1 MYYTLYT
8 SSDYY
13 EEDDN
18 SLKEDNVKICLI
30 CWLPNK
36 NKDLVQN
43 MKNFSYILTTCDC
56 NALFHSNCLK
66 TWISNSH
73 SCPICRKQL
82 TITTTVYNFQNHIK
96 FFFFFFIFHYISAF
110 LQIIH
115 VISIVN
121 LFLLYFYIIYIILL
135 FNKNFNYEIYF

>member
-13 EEDDN
+13 EENDN
-18 SLKEDNVKICLI
+18 LLKEDNINLCLI

-43 MKNFSYILTTCDC
+43 MKKFSYILTTCDC

-66 TWISNSH
+66 TWISNSP
-73 SCPICRKQL
+73 SCPICRKLL
-82 TITTTVYNFQNHIK
+82 TITSEYSFNCNNHIK
-96 FFFFFFIFHYISAF
+96 IFFFFMYNYSSSF
-110 LQIIH
+110 LQIINF
-115 VISIVN
+115 IFKIY
-121 LFLLYFYIIYIILL
+121 LFLLNVYILYLIYIFTSFLQLI
-135 FNKNFNYEIYF
+135 